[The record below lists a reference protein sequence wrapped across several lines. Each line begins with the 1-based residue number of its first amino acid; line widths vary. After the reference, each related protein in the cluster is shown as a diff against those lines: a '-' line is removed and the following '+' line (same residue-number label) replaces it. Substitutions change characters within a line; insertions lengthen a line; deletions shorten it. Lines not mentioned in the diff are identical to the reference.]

1 MVREVAKSI
10 KAWLEEDTQILCI
23 LGGPFVGKT
32 WLATNA
38 FDGNSHNNI
47 ELVDNVNSYEDFETI
62 IKKKENHKRYVIVGR
77 LLVKKCEKIAQSLV
91 DEKSIKYVY
100 VTPMTFNEFKIA
112 LPKTYNLG
120 ELDALKI
127 YIQVGGL
134 PEIAKKFF
142 DTGDISKVR
151 RRHTYL
157 FEKLKGGLGYKEK
170 QIIDAVIVQELSDNP
185 GFTFREIS
193 VAAREREYGDSVNSL
208 RDKGLIYKIDRF
220 DYKKDSRMHKYK
232 FIFYDI
238 GMWSTIYKKKSFD
251 DDVMYSFLLRELITY
266 TLGKNYN
273 IFYWVKQRAKAK
285 ISIIIEKC
293 MDKKAIIIPVEI
305 AKKENVIPRN
315 VQSFQNIY
323 KATIP
328 LYINRPSD
336 EMVEDGD
343 VLFNRLG
350 NIT

>member
-10 KAWLEEDTQILCI
+10 KAWLEEDIQILCI

-32 WLATNA
+32 WLVTNA
-38 FDGNSHNNI
+38 IDKNDYDNMVI
-47 ELVDNVNSYEDFETI
+47 VDNVNSYEDFETVL
-62 IKKKENHKRYVIVGR
+62 KNVENDNRYVIVGR
-77 LLVKKCEKIAQSLV
+77 LSVKKSEKIVQSIV
-91 DEKSIKYVY
+91 EGISIKYVY

-112 LPKTYNLG
+112 LPKTYNLSQ
-120 ELDALKI
+120 LDALKI

-157 FEKLKGGLGYKEK
+157 FEKLKGGLSYKEK
-170 QIIDAVIVQELSDNP
+170 QIIDAVIAQELSDNP
-185 GFTFREIS
+185 GFTIRGIS
-193 VAAREREYGDSVNSL
+193 PIAREREYGDSVHSL
-208 RDKGLIYKIDRF
+208 MDVGLIYKVDRF
-220 DYKKDSRMHKYK
+220 GYKKDSRMHKYK
-232 FIFYDI
+232 FTFYDI

-251 DDVMYSFLLRELITY
+251 DDVMYSFYLRELITY

-285 ISIIIEKC
+285 LSIIIEKC

-323 KATIP
+323 KAAIP
-328 LYINRPSD
+328 IYINRPSD
-336 EMVEDGD
+336 EMVEDGE